1 MTLQL
6 IVNNIS
12 SVLKTESK
20 ELLSAL
26 GKKYSCKVPGYQF
39 VSSYKRGHWRGDKE
53 FFNSKTGKFG
63 TGLLYSI
70 CKDLDYID
78 QKYEVIDNRTPLC
91 VRSYSISS
99 INLRDYQEEL
109 VINALD
115 KKGCIIKSPTGS
127 GKTIVLAAILKA
139 CEDMTGLVFFTKKQL
154 LHQTYQF
161 LQEHGI
167 DVGIAFGDGVDIKPI
182 TLCTIQSVDKVLDS
196 HLKTSD
202 FIIFDEIH
210 EFAKGKLSGK
220 VIKSFP
226 KARIRIGMTATP
238 PTDKFSKLNLV
249 SHLGEIIEEAT
260 AEDLIE
266 EGFLTPPEISMIELP
281 DEDWGEKLDKS
292 YMEIYEE
299 DIINNVVR
307 NEIIA
312 KLAIS
317 LDKKNNKTL
326 ILTKNLKH
334 AKKLHELIPNSFKL
348 EGKDNLVERGEIL
361 SKFRK
366 TSEPVVIIGTVIFQT
381 GVDIPELTHL
391 INARGLKSEIAT
403 IQALGRALRKHSN
416 KTKVFIYDFID
427 KSPYL
432 ETHSKARIKAYKKLK
447 FSVRTDGTYK

>member
-1 MTLQL
+1 MLQL

-12 SVLKTESK
+12 AVLKTDDK
-20 ELLSAL
+20 ALLKAL
-26 GKKYSCKVPGYQF
+26 GKKYSCKVPGYQY
-39 VSSYKRGHWRGDKE
+39 VAAYKRGHWRGEKE
-53 FFNSKTGKFG
+53 FFSPKSGKFG
-63 TGLLYSI
+63 SGLLYSV

-78 QKYEVIDNRTPLC
+78 REYEIIDSRTPLDLK
-91 VRSYSISS
+91 SYGIPS
-99 INLRDYQEEL
+99 INLRGYQEEL
-109 VINALD
+109 VLSALD
-115 KKGCIIKSPTGS
+115 LKGCIIKAPTGS
-127 GKTIVLAAILKA
+127 GKTIVLASILKA
-139 CEDMTGLVFFTKKQL
+139 CENLTGLIFFTKKQL

-167 DVGIAFGDGVDIKPI
+167 DVGVAFGDGVDIKPI

-238 PTDKFSKLNLV
+238 PSEKFAKLNLV
-249 SHLGEIIEEAT
+249 SYLGEIIEEAT

-266 EGFLTPPEISMIELP
+266 EGFLTPPEIRMVDLP
-281 DEDWGEKLDKS
+281 KEDWTDKLDKS
-292 YMEIYEE
+292 YMEIYED
-299 DIINNVVR
+299 DIIKNVIR

-312 KLAIS
+312 KIANS
-317 LDKKNNKTL
+317 LKKKNNKTL
-326 ILTKNLKH
+326 VLTKNLEH
-334 AKKLHELIPNSFKL
+334 AKTLHELIPNAFKL
-348 EGKDNLVERGEIL
+348 EGKDSLVDRDKIL
-361 SKFRK
+361 SEFRK
-366 TSEPVVIIGTVIFQT
+366 TDEPVVIIGTVIFQT

-432 ETHSKARIKAYKKLK
+432 EAHAKARMKAYKNLN
-447 FSVRTDGTYK
+447 FNITVDGTYNK